1 MDCSENRRVSKTR
14 NPSEKIVVVLNASAV
29 CGSEVYAKN
38 CVNSIFQALC
48 EKLTLEFQSD
58 EYVARSAIVN
68 YITICR
74 LDFVIVI
81 FYAKLK
87 ILDYK
92 INFKIQLLHLCVL
105 FDVQRTTNG
114 KSSYFLSFITK
125 A

>member
-1 MDCSENRRVSKTR
+1 MDCNESRHLSKTR
-14 NPSEKIVVVLNASAV
+14 NPPEKIVVVLNASAV

-58 EYVARSAIVN
+58 EYVARSAIVIYN
-68 YITICR
+68 LSTGFCH
-74 LDFVIVI
+74 LVN
-81 FYAKLK
+81 FYAELK
-87 ILDYK
+87 ILNYK
-92 INFKIQLLHLCVL
+92 ISFKIQLLHLCVL
-105 FDVQRTTNG
+105 FNVQRTTNG